1 MDNEHLDSLI
11 TLAIEHNPRAQLLR
25 HGCRLFSNAP
35 TKLVPSASFRV
46 KEECPGRDL
55 CRSSGTV
62 LLSRSGRA
70 EASGAHRHSSFT
82 SPYPSNFAF
91 MSIVAFSSL
100 EIGQPVF
107 AACVAFSHAA

>member
-1 MDNEHLDSLI
+1 MPHDGEHCSMIRSRNVGRIKLRSRAKAE
-11 TLAIEHNPRAQLLR
+11 TLY
-25 HGCRLFSNAP
+25 
-35 TKLVPSASFRV
+35 
-46 KEECPGRDL
+46 
-55 CRSSGTV
+55 
-62 LLSRSGRA
+62 GRA